1 MRIVTADYYIPQ
13 LEVHLPSDGS
23 IDGTVSSV
31 IRTCCTL
38 GFHQF
43 AKMILKPYLLRHASL
58 PPSQWLQCSLWCYLQ
73 VNPGQLGNDGQHRE
87 GSEVEEWATMD
98 GQQEWA
104 RRDGQQGYGDS
115 GEEADNKVCIHLG
128 VSSTD
133 LSLS

>member
-38 GFHQF
+38 GRHQF
-43 AKMILKPYLLRHASL
+43 AKMILQPYLLRHASL

-73 VNPGQLGNDGQHRE
+73 VNPGQLGNDGQQRE
-87 GSEVEEWATMD
+87 GVKLKS
-98 GQQEWA
+98 GQQGMGNKS
-104 RRDGQQGYGDS
+104 GQQGYGDK
-115 GEEADNKVCIHLG
+115 GEEANNKVCIHLG